1 MGGLHTKFTI
11 PCSKIFL
18 EIEKYNLYFK
28 NISCKKRLQKK
39 RGGGVVQNNSPF
51 LIPKYFQRQKST
63 IPSSISYKTCCE
75 KKMGDFIQNSQ
86 VLHRKI
92 QFLVQKHFLQKM
104 LEKIRGGGGRCRT
117 EFTVSLQKFRMWGQK
132 NSIETIEFCVTK
144 YFLSLQNML
153 EKKRGYVVQNS
164 LLSYKISACG
174 DREIQYKQQNS
185 ALQNISYKKCCKWG
199 YTKIFPTENVAKS

>member
-18 EIEKYNLYFK
+18 EIEKYNPYFK
-28 NISCKKRLQKK
+28 NISCKKRFQKK
-39 RGGGVVQNNSPF
+39 RGELVRNNSPF

-75 KKMGDFIQNSQ
+75 KKRGDFIQNSQ
-86 VLHRKI
+86 FLHRKI

-104 LEKIRGGGGRCRT
+104 LEKGGRGWICRT
-117 EFTVSLQKFRMWGQK
+117 EFTVMLQKFRMWGQK
-132 NSIETIEFCVTK
+132 NSIKTIEFCVTK
-144 YFLSLQNML
+144 YFLILQKML

>member
-18 EIEKYNLYFK
+18 EIEKYNPYFK

-39 RGGGVVQNNSPF
+39 RGELVQNNSPF

-75 KKMGDFIQNSQ
+75 KKRGDFIQNSQ
-86 VLHRKI
+86 FLHRKI

-104 LEKIRGGGGRCRT
+104 LEMSSLSFYRLLIVRSFFAKFQERGKGAMISVKYT
-117 EFTVSLQKFRMWGQK
+117 EHKCEIYFC
-132 NSIETIEFCVTK
+132 IE
-144 YFLSLQNML
+144 
-153 EKKRGYVVQNS
+153 
-164 LLSYKISACG
+164 
-174 DREIQYKQQNS
+174 
-185 ALQNISYKKCCKWG
+185 
-199 YTKIFPTENVAKS
+199 